1 MIVRNNVFKADHTST
16 FFAVAVVTS
25 ARWFRSAPRTV
36 APGFARISP
45 PQWEEV
51 KHEARSSATVLAK
64 YQENTQ
70 ERDFREAL
78 ELASQLLNQRERAPG
93 VNLGRKAEESH

>member
-1 MIVRNNVFKADHTST
+1 MIVKNTVFCSSRCDLST
-16 FFAVAVVTS
+16 VVPL
-25 ARWFRSAPRTV
+25 RSAPRTG